1 MPLRSARERAIQT
14 LCFEFGGMALA
25 APLYALLFGAG
36 AAESFGLLVALSV
49 AVMAWAALHN
59 TLFDVLEWR
68 LARRVTSDRP
78 HGLRVVHALSL
89 EITSILVT
97 TPLIM
102 LIGGFGLIE
111 ALALDIG
118 LGLFYAG
125 YGYLFNLV
133 FDWFRPVVPGHG
145 SGRSGAR
152 DGSAPK

>member
-14 LCFEFGGMALA
+14 LCFEFGGMVIA

-36 AAESFGLLVALSV
+36 PAESVGLLVALSV
-49 AVMAWAALHN
+49 AVMAWAAFHN
-59 TLFDVLEWR
+59 TLFDLLEWR
-68 LARRVTSDRP
+68 LASRVASDRP
-78 HGLRVVHALSL
+78 HGLRMVHAVSL
-89 EITSILVT
+89 ESTSVLVT

-102 LIGGFGLIE
+102 LVGGFGLIE

-133 FDWFRPVVPGHG
+133 FDWFRPVVPGN
-145 SGRSGAR
+145 RSR
-152 DGSAPK
+152 R